1 MTVVSGETGAGKS
14 IMLDALGLSLGAR
27 AQSDCVRE
35 GTDRAEITA
44 CFDIR
49 NLSEARDWLAEHE
62 LEGDEECQ
70 LRRVITREGRS
81 RSFINGRPTPLTQV
95 RELGQLLV
103 NIHGQHEHQRLLKK
117 DHHRTLLDEYAGQA
131 ELAEQVRAAY
141 QRWRRLY
148 GELTQLTE
156 LSTEQSARVQLLS
169 YQIEELDQLA
179 LSDGELQA
187 LEAEQRTLANAEEIL
202 ATGPPAAGAHR
213 RGWRRGKLPEP
224 AHPLPAAAGKTGQ
237 PRPGAATSRRNAGQR
252 ADPDRRIGP

>member
-1 MTVVSGETGAGKS
+1 MLTLLSIRNYAIVDQLELELNRGMTVVSGETGAGKS

-156 LSTEQSARVQLLS
+156 LSTEQSARGAAAQ
-169 YQIEELDQLA
+169 
-179 LSDGELQA
+179 LSDRGV
-187 LEAEQRTLANAEEIL
+187 
-202 ATGPPAAGAHR
+202 GPAGPER
-213 RGWRRGKLPEP
+213 RGAPGAGSGAAHPGQRRGDSGHRATSCWRSPTGMAK
-224 AHPLPAAAGKTGQ
+224 GKT
-237 PRPGAATSRRNAGQR
+237 A
-252 ADPDRRIGP
+252 